1 MIDVFAS
8 TVYYDCIII
17 VEFWLTW
24 ILYKCT
30 STLFEQIEII
40 SIDIEMNRWKGKK
53 MDQNI

>member
-8 TVYYDCIII
+8 TVYYDCFII

-40 SIDIEMNRWKGKK
+40 SIDIKMNRWKG
-53 MDQNI
+53 Q